1 MRIACRDVDRWCARA
16 GRAAALAL
24 LLGMVAPAVGQT
36 CSYNPGQPNVT
47 GFGTINPTLT
57 ATATFSITV
66 NYKCTGGANASFT
79 ITGANDTGPGAYR
92 LRHVTQSSQYMA
104 YSIAATNESRHQAH
118 AQRTTRGG
126 ELPERVGGQLHR
138 HAERAGA
145 AMSILRE
152 TRHARPLARRSALRG
167 PGTIGAW
174 ALFLAIACALVPLSA
189 TPASTRSARCASTST
204 ATREAAR

>member
-16 GRAAALAL
+16 GRAAACAL

-104 YSIAATNESRHQAH
+104 YSITATNSPG
-118 AQRTTRGG
+118 TKLT
-126 ELPERVGGQLHR
+126 LNGQLV
-138 HAERAGA
+138 A
-145 AMSILRE
+145 ANYQN
-152 TRHARPLARRSALRG
+152 
-167 PGTIGAW
+167 AW
-174 ALFLAIACALVPLSA
+174 AGNYTDTLNVLVLP
-189 TPASTRSARCASTST
+189 
-204 ATREAAR
+204 